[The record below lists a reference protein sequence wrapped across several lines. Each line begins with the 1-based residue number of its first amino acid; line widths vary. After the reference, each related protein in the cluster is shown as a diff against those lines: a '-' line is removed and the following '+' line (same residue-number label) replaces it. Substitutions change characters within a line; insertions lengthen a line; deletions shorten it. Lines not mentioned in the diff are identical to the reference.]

1 MTPLEVSEVIRNYAL
16 VAAAVGAGGV
26 AIWRAIAADR
36 QSRAQRDQVAQ
47 ARREHAAE
55 LFSQAVGNL
64 DNEKLHIRLGAIYAL
79 RDIMEAYP
87 AEQGRAVKD
96 LLTQYLADMN
106 YADEEPP
113 ADVRAIVSMLL
124 PPATRK

>member
-1 MTPLEVSEVIRNYAL
+1 M
-16 VAAAVGAGGV
+16 
-26 AIWRAIAADR
+26 AADR
-36 QSRAQRDQVAQ
+36 QSRAQRDQVGQ

-55 LFSQAVGNL
+55 LFTRAVGNL
-64 DNEKLHIRLGAIYAL
+64 DNDKLHIRLGAIYAL

-87 AEQGRAVKD
+87 VEQGRAVRD

-113 ADVRAIVSMLL
+113 ADVRAIVSVLF
-124 PPATRK
+124 PPEIRK

>member
-1 MTPLEVSEVIRNYAL
+1 MSQLELSEVVRNYGIVLAGVIGIA
-16 VAAAVGAGGV
+16 VAV
-26 AIWRAIAADR
+26 WRAIAADR
-36 QSRAQRDQVAQ
+36 QSRAQRDQVGQ

-55 LFSQAVGNL
+55 LFSNAVSNL

-87 AEQGRAVKD
+87 AEQGRAVED

-113 ADVRAIVSMLL
+113 ADVRAIVSVLL
-124 PPATRK
+124 PPVVKT